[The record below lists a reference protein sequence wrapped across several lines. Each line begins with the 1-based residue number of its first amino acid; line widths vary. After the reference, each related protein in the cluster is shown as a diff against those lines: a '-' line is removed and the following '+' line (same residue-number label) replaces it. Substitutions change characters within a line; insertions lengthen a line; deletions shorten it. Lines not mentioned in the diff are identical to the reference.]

1 MISITGLGSGLD
13 VDALVTGLV
22 AAEGDVKTQNL
33 NDQRT
38 DLSTEISAFGTLSS
52 VLGLF
57 QDSIQNLDSA
67 NDYEISTAVPSDRT
81 VFSASTSGSVAPATY
96 DIEVVALAEAH
107 KLLSPE
113 FTDAD
118 TVVGTGTLT
127 ITSGS
132 NTFDVII
139 DSDNDTLSEIRDAI
153 NASSENSS
161 VSASILNVDDGMGG
175 VVSKLILSADESGTA
190 NEISILVDDDDL
202 SDKDNAGLSQLFYQA
217 GDVSNQMVEITEA
230 TDTDVRIDGQ
240 TVLSSGNT
248 VSDAIE
254 GISMEF
260 YKAEPG
266 TEYTLTVGTDTNQ
279 IRSNIETFVSTY
291 NTYISTAN
299 ALTAFNSS
307 TQTGGI
313 LLGDATV
320 LGVTSQIRR
329 NLTDSVEGLTGGIQ
343 SLIDIGISTDD
354 NGQLQINDTI
364 LSEAIDDNLDDV
376 ITLFSSETDGIA
388 VRLDAV
394 VDEYVK
400 TGGILQNKTEGLTNS
415 VEDIDERL
423 VDLEE
428 YLDSLETRLLAQFNA
443 MDSLIAQL
451 NTTSQ
456 FISQNLATLPTIG
469 SNNN

>member
-1 MISITGLGSGLD
+1 M
-13 VDALVTGLV
+13 TGLV